1 MILQV
6 NHQGNKINLI
16 KYLKL
21 NLKIKKYEKQRVQLI
36 NYFPKS
42 KQVVIFLFYQYHLS
56 IFSKPCNSSPYSVVF
71 VSFLG
76 VEGA

>member
-16 KYLKL
+16 KYLNL
-21 NLKIKKYEKQRVQLI
+21 NLKIRKYEKQRVQLI
-36 NYFPKS
+36 SYFS
-42 KQVVIFLFYQYHLS
+42 KGNKVVIFLFYQYHLS
-56 IFSKPCNSSPYSVVF
+56 IFSNPCNSSPYYVLLM
-71 VSFLG
+71 SFLG